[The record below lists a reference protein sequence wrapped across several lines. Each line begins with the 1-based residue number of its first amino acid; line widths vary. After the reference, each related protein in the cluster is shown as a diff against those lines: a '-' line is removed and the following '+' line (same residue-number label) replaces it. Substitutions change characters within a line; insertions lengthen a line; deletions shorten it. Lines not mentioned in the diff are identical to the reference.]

1 MVLNAPCMQFGG
13 ESSKEPQKNGEAAG
27 IVRELV
33 NSPILIMVTLVGAA
47 VTITHTVDG
56 IEKDLDK
63 KQAVLAKETEKQLAV
78 QAKETEK
85 QLAVQAKEA
94 EKQLAVQAKETEIC
108 ELRAQNDLRR
118 CLMDMGYGSEHA
130 SWREKMLEKKG
141 MSRFESASR
150 SGLHCHTTRLMP
162 QSFTQDNN
170 VNKGSQIHS

>member
-1 MVLNAPCMQFGG
+1 MNSL
-13 ESSKEPQKNGEAAG
+13 
-27 IVRELV
+27 

-85 QLAVQAKEA
+85 QLAVQAKE
-94 EKQLAVQAKETEIC
+94 TEIC

-118 CLMDMGYGSEHA
+118 CLMDMGYGSEYA
-130 SWREKMLEKKG
+130 SWREKMLGKKLKIC
-141 MSRFESASR
+141 R
-150 SGLHCHTTRLMP
+150 GLKVHPGVDSIVTPPDSCL
-162 QSFTQDNN
+162 N
-170 VNKGSQIHS
+170 HSLKITM